1 IWLGKY
7 LYENNESYFFDVNNA
22 KDIYLRCRFLRRNSF
37 EKALPLINK
46 MANGIS
52 EIILSEKPDI
62 ILAPIIDNY
71 TLDILER
78 ISKNEQPDEAKQF
91 INQLY
96 AGIISGF
103 VEDNVAESLEETEE
117 HYTKSISELSKLD
130 PITAYQLN
138 GKNKIFQVFDLL
150 HDYYDKVKETLPNEP
165 GLNEQIKLTI
175 ETIKPE
181 IIKDAISDLEDKIR
195 DIALS
200 INLWTLYRARR
211 AVNNTKTKIRKD
223 DEKKIDELLNMVMP
237 KMT

>member
-1 IWLGKY
+1 MEKFDWTYIGTLLSVTFGWFLNELSQWFRTRKEDRKIKKQVLFY
-7 LYENNESYFFDVNNA
+7 LLETHFTF
-22 KDIYLRCRFLRRNSF
+22 
-37 EKALPLINK
+37 NK
-46 MANGIS
+46 LDTS
-52 EIILSEKPDI
+52 EITNLLSQKV
-62 ILAPIIDNY
+62 
-71 TLDILER
+71 LER

-138 GKNKIFQVFDLL
+138 GKNKIFQVFNLL